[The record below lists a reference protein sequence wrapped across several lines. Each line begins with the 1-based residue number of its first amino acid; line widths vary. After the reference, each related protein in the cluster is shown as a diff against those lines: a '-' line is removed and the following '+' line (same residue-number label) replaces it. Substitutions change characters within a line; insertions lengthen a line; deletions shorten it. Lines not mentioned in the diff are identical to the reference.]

1 MKAVWKSSVCMKRI
15 SVVVTGVII
24 AVLFIF
30 WPISPAPLHIRI
42 YFEDIAGDE
51 CSLYYTTDT
60 ADGYS
65 EDRHIISPI
74 EDGKQV
80 DFRLDGS
87 LAGHIK
93 GLRIDWPDMEQ
104 LLCVKSVTVSS
115 AGVVQK
121 EFDPCD
127 FFSDIAY
134 KNGIAG
140 QDMVRIRDRA
150 YIATSAEDPHMI
162 FGEATVD
169 QIQKHYSRY
178 RLTRLA
184 VVIFFLGCRYFGR
197 RKLFAVS
204 EEDI

>member
-1 MKAVWKSSVCMKRI
+1 MEAVWKSSAFIKRI
-15 SVVVTGVII
+15 AAAAFGVII
-24 AVLFIF
+24 AALFIF
-30 WPISPAPLHIRI
+30 WPLSPAPLHIRF
-42 YFEDIAGDE
+42 YFEEIAGDQ

-65 EDRHIISPI
+65 EDRHIVSPI
-74 EDGKQV
+74 EGGKQAE
-80 DFRLDGS
+80 FCLDAS

-93 GLRIDWPDMEQ
+93 SLRIDWPDMEQ
-104 LLCVKSVTVSS
+104 ILCVKSVTVSS

-134 KNGIAG
+134 ENDIASRN
-140 QDMVRIRDRA
+140 MVRVRDRA
-150 YIATSAEDPHMI
+150 YIGTDAEDPYMV
-162 FGEATVD
+162 FGEKTVD
-169 QIQKHYSRY
+169 QIQKYYSRY

-184 VVIFFLGCRYFGR
+184 VCIFFLGCCYFGR